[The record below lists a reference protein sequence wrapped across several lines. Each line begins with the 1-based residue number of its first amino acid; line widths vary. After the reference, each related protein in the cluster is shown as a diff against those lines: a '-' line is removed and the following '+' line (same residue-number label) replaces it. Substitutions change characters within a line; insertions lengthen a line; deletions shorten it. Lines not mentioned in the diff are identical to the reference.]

1 MEDQDLT
8 IVRINGRYLPSTHFS
23 FKRFEDEYYLDFDS
37 RRTNVRSGW
46 WLPTYIFSQEIHRPG
61 IFTGPP
67 YRAQTRLWG
76 YKLTPGAREEELSR
90 LLVESSPRIN
100 DETQQHDRLPL
111 EAQREWRLQAGNNV
125 MDVLERDGL
134 IAPPGEVDK
143 VLNTIVNNLEVTN
156 NLDPQIDFRCRVL
169 MTSSLEL
176 FSVENTIVLSRGCSP
191 VFANGG
197 FETSGVQG

>member
-1 MEDQDLT
+1 
-8 IVRINGRYLPSTHFS
+8 
-23 FKRFEDEYYLDFDS
+23 
-37 RRTNVRSGW
+37 
-46 WLPTYIFSQEIHRPG
+46 
-61 IFTGPP
+61 
-67 YRAQTRLWG
+67 
-76 YKLTPGAREEELSR
+76 
-90 LLVESSPRIN
+90 
-100 DETQQHDRLPL
+100 
-111 EAQREWRLQAGNNV
+111 